1 MHDNIDICLQPDIVL
16 SDFLLRLFSL
26 SLSFKIISRNL
37 SANDNEKYKNL
48 VKILK
53 NLKDNKKKR
62 SHNNVFKCLTFLNLN
77 IYTIELFEETA
88 FYKFTY
94 KIL

>member
-1 MHDNIDICLQPDIVL
+1 MIM
-16 SDFLLRLFSL
+16 
-26 SLSFKIISRNL
+26 
-37 SANDNEKYKNL
+37 KNT
-48 VKILK
+48 KILK
-53 NLKDNKKKR
+53 NLKDKKKR

>member
-16 SDFLLRLFSL
+16 SDFPLRLFSL

-37 SANDNEKYKNL
+37 SANDNEKY
-48 VKILK
+48 K

>member
-1 MHDNIDICLQPDIVL
+1 M
-16 SDFLLRLFSL
+16 
-26 SLSFKIISRNL
+26 
-37 SANDNEKYKNL
+37 KNT
-48 VKILK
+48 KILK
-53 NLKDNKKKR
+53 NLKDKKKR

-77 IYTIELFEETA
+77 IYTIELLEETA